1 MVKVSIHKFINN
13 VDIIEG
19 VVTDRLHDILHCDYV
34 FMEQMAEQSDLSK
47 CAPCICC
54 VLKRIGDFLDCN
66 FVTIIIVSCRAY
78 NTICSFTY
86 WLYGD
91 ILGVDLKQASP
102 QHVVVFAWWACAFS
116 YLDSACHFS
125 SCREAPRSFAFTA
138 NPFFLLLLSSLS
150 RRNLSRLQFHFHLC
164 SWSFPLIMTRSLPP
178 PEDTGSHKLP
188 PLPSQELKT

>member
-1 MVKVSIHKFINN
+1 LVKVSIHKFINN

-19 VVTDRLHDILHCDYV
+19 VVTNRLHDILHCDYV
-34 FMEQMAEQSDLSK
+34 FMKQMAEQSDLSK

-78 NTICSFTY
+78 NTVRSFTY

-91 ILGVDLKQASP
+91 IFGVDLKQASP

-138 NPFFLLLLSSLS
+138 NPFFLLLRLSSLS
-150 RRNLSRLQFHFHLC
+150 RRTLSRLQFHFHLC
-164 SWSFPLIMTRSLPP
+164 S
-178 PEDTGSHKLP
+178 
-188 PLPSQELKT
+188 